1 MKRFLDVIAEEEKKS
16 KKAVLAFGRM
26 NPPTSGHL
34 KLIDRVRHVADKEGA
49 SHHVVVSHSQDSK
62 KNPLSGEEKIKHLKR
77 YSPGTRFS
85 ASSKEHPTILHHAAK
100 LHAQGHDHLIVVAGS
115 DRVKEMHDLL
125 HKYNGKTAGHGHYH
139 FKKIEVRSAGH
150 RDPDA
155 EGTEGMSG
163 TKMRQHAKNK
173 DFSSFRQG
181 VPHHVSDEHT
191 KELMHDVSR
200 GMGLHEDVNHGAFKA
215 IFVTGGP
222 GSGKDIIIREAIA
235 EKRSVEM
242 NYTQAR
248 SVLSNLH
255 KTNDFRVE
263 SIHNR
268 TPLIINGPAEDLNT
282 IIGIKEHLESLGYST
297 MMVFV
302 DTTNEASQER
312 NQKLSRMMVESVRQE
327 KWIQA
332 QSNKEIFNT
341 LFNNFIYF
349 DNSDSIESIEED
361 ITITYQNINSFLD
374 EEVAQYL
381 SYEWFKN
388 RNKLNFNE
396 MFNKNS
402 KRIQKSTVVKYNPEY
417 KASGP
422 NDITPDNRA
431 GESQIDDI
439 KYDAPKRT
447 KTYTFRTYSEQQ
459 QPKIKFTAPP
469 KESNFSKDNDKVKN
483 KKRYSD
489 SPTVNQRM
497 RNTNGVGP
505 EFDTRQQG
513 TVYPMSGLGDVTYRE
528 QTEFVKSLLKRVKEA
543 IDDPGAVDMG
553 VGGTLCGSTN
563 KEPMQSYKDQERN
576 IGIKITK
583 KGKKMFNNKFTNK
596 DPVAEEIKKIIGERW
611 DDDEDDDVAKAD
623 RELARM
629 KVKPIKADTKTDPD
643 KEMSKLAKRTPK
655 EVDEEVVVEE
665 SRISAL
671 ESFSDSKLR
680 NFPGSNRNRPIPS
693 ERKWTDEEK
702 RKRFDDWVKSV
713 AERKKKEMKENFAD
727 GRHPEDKEDVELQE
741 KTLTPAESKKKEEI
755 VKSMKKDKEGFK
767 ERYGKKAK
775 SVMYATATKQAKKV
789 AEEAEVNEAKGPTST
804 YGLDTF
810 ATNEEP
816 VTPLSRAKELARTAM
831 SRIKNEMLGKAG
843 ATSEEIDPTIKS
855 TDTLK
860 GRIKGGKDDDV
871 GPAATGRST
880 KVKFTPGPK

>member
-34 KLIDRVRHVADKEGA
+34 KLIDRVRHIADKEGA

-62 KNPLSGEEKIKHLKR
+62 KNPLSGEQKIKHLRR

-125 HKYNGKTAGHGHYH
+125 HKYNGKKAGHGHYH

-163 TKMRQHAKNK
+163 TKMREHAKNK

-181 VPHHVSDEHT
+181 VPHHVSDEHA
-191 KELMHDVSR
+191 KELMHDVR
-200 GMGLHEDVNHGAFKA
+200 HGMGLHEDVNHGAFKA

-396 MFNKNS
+396 MFNKDS

-431 GESQIDDI
+431 GESQVDDI

-528 QTEFVKSLLKRVKEA
+528 QTEFGKSLLKRVKEA

-583 KGKKMFNNKFTNK
+583 KGKTN
-596 DPVAEEIKKIIGERW
+596 V
-611 DDDEDDDVAKAD
+611 
-623 RELARM
+623 
-629 KVKPIKADTKTDPD
+629 
-643 KEMSKLAKRTPK
+643 
-655 EVDEEVVVEE
+655 
-665 SRISAL
+665 
-671 ESFSDSKLR
+671 
-680 NFPGSNRNRPIPS
+680 
-693 ERKWTDEEK
+693 
-702 RKRFDDWVKSV
+702 
-713 AERKKKEMKENFAD
+713 
-727 GRHPEDKEDVELQE
+727 
-741 KTLTPAESKKKEEI
+741 
-755 VKSMKKDKEGFK
+755 
-767 ERYGKKAK
+767 
-775 SVMYATATKQAKKV
+775 
-789 AEEAEVNEAKGPTST
+789 
-804 YGLDTF
+804 
-810 ATNEEP
+810 
-816 VTPLSRAKELARTAM
+816 
-831 SRIKNEMLGKAG
+831 
-843 ATSEEIDPTIKS
+843 
-855 TDTLK
+855 
-860 GRIKGGKDDDV
+860 
-871 GPAATGRST
+871 
-880 KVKFTPGPK
+880 